1 MDDVKGT
8 VLKPK
13 WQRARFLEGGCYP
26 EVKGHEIWVESE
38 SLSNNICGCLW
49 SCSKRAMLMN
59 TYRDTPNWRDCIHLE
74 SVELLPEFADDVPVI
89 HWEQY
94 AAECRRANAVER
106 GR

>member
-1 MDDVKGT
+1 
-8 VLKPK
+8 
-13 WQRARFLEGGCYP
+13 
-26 EVKGHEIWVESE
+26 
-38 SLSNNICGCLW
+38 
-49 SCSKRAMLMN
+49 MN